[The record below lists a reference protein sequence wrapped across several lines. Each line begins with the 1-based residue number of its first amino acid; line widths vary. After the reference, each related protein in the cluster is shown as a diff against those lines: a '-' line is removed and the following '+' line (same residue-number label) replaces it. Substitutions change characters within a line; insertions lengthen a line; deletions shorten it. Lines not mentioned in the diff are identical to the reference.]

1 MHTDSLN
8 NRGDDSPSAHRRLR
22 PVLLTG
28 AALLPLVLAG
38 CATFSPDGGLS
49 IARSITHQE
58 LGKDVVKTS
67 NEIDA
72 AQSQARADALLKKP
86 LTPDSA
92 VQIALLQNRGLQ
104 AAFNDLGVSE
114 ALYVEATLPP
124 RPTFV
129 LSRLAGGLELEIERQ
144 ILVGL
149 FELVTLPGRAAIAEQ
164 RFRSAQFRTAES
176 VLRLASETRRQYYR
190 TIAANQQVAFLE
202 EALATAEATSQLAQ
216 QLGESGALNKLEQ
229 AREHAFY
236 AELGAQLARA
246 RIEQKVARERLTRQ
260 LGLWGREIDFRL
272 PNALPPL
279 PGGLASAKD
288 IERRALETRVDLQ
301 ALRADLNAVA
311 GQHGLTGATRLISD
325 IELAGLSKYDRKK
338 SIDAADG
345 KVEREKLNR
354 RGMEIAFQIP
364 IYDFGEAGVRNA
376 QETYMAAANRVAE
389 RAVNIR
395 SEAREAYL
403 RYRGN
408 YDLARLY
415 QSRVLPLRQTIQD
428 ESLLQ
433 YSGMLAD
440 VSQLIIDARARIL
453 SNVDAIN
460 ARRDFWIAAT
470 DLKAALV
477 GGGAGGGEGEDGAAI
492 AAAAGGGAGGH

>member
-1 MHTDSLN
+1 M
-8 NRGDDSPSAHRRLR
+8 AHRRF
-22 PVLLTG
+22 LLAG
-28 AALLPLVLAG
+28 AAFLPLALAG
-38 CATFSPDGGLS
+38 CATFSPDNGLS
-49 IARSITHQE
+49 LARGITQQE
-58 LGKDVVKTS
+58 LGKGVVKTTT
-67 NEIDA
+67 EVDA
-72 AQSQARADALLKKP
+72 AAAQARAEALLKKP

-114 ALYVEATLPP
+114 AVYVEATLPP
-124 RPTFV
+124 RPTFA
-129 LSRLAGGLELEIERQ
+129 LSRLAGGLELEVERQ
-144 ILVGL
+144 ILIGL
-149 FELVTLPGRAAIAEQ
+149 FELATLPGRAAIAEQ
-164 RFRSAQFRTAES
+164 RFRAAQFRTAEA
-176 VLRLASETRRQYYR
+176 VLRLAAETRRQYYR

-202 EALATAEATSQLAQ
+202 QALASAEAMSQLAQ

-236 AELGAQLARA
+236 VELGAQLARA

-260 LGLWGREIDFRL
+260 LGVWGREIDFRL
-272 PNALPPL
+272 PNALPSL
-279 PGGLASAKD
+279 PASLVSAKD
-288 IERRALETRVDLQ
+288 IERRALETRVDLR

-311 GQHGLTGATRLISD
+311 GQYGLTGATRFISD
-325 IELAGLSKYDRKK
+325 IELAGLQKYDRKTF
-338 SIDAADG
+338 IDAAEG

-354 RGMEIAFQIP
+354 RGLEIAFQIP
-364 IYDFGEAGVRNA
+364 IYDFGEIGVRNA
-376 QETYMAAANRVAE
+376 EETYMAAANRVAE
-389 RAVNIR
+389 RAVNVR

-403 RYRGN
+403 RYRGH
-408 YDLARLY
+408 YDLAQHY
-415 QSRVLPLRQTIQD
+415 QSRVLPLRQAIQD

-453 SNVDAIN
+453 SNLDAIN

-477 GGGAGGGEGEDGAAI
+477 GGGAGGSDGDGSTTV
-492 AAAAGGGAGGH
+492 AAAAGGSAGGH